1 MVLVKSVTGHAPAVA
16 ELQVTVTNVTQHV
29 RPAALTAV
37 QDVLMNV
44 PHVTAEPSQ
53 IPMDTAH
60 VTTITKVPPTHVTSN
75 AMKDVPTVL
84 ELENTNAFSVK
95 PTTK

>member
-1 MVLVKSVTGHAPAVA
+1 LETVTSVTGHVPAVA
-16 ELQVTVTNVTQHV
+16 TVQVPVTNVAQPV
-29 RPAALTAV
+29 RPAPIPAD

-84 ELENTNAFSVK
+84 EPENTNAFSVK

>member
-1 MVLVKSVTGHAPAVA
+1 MVTVKNVTGLAPAVA
-16 ELQVTVTNVTQHV
+16 VLQVPVTNVTQPV
-29 RPAALTAV
+29 RPAPIPAD

-53 IPMDTAH
+53 TPMDTAH
-60 VTTITKVPPTHVTSN
+60 VTNTTGVPPTHVSSS
-75 AMKDVPTVL
+75 AMKDVRTVP